1 MFLSCCTVHIL
12 VLVFFLL
19 FDFLPAHLR
28 FYGTG
33 KLNDRDGLAS
43 EVKKDD
49 VRLTHRELSLWSRS
63 EIIRRAALC
72 RSMCHRQ
79 GLGRAVW
86 QQVDQRVRMDL
97 TRTAQRVWCR
107 WLEDS
112 SPISDR
118 VQNISL
124 AYHDDPS
131 VFDFKPADFI
141 KPYVRSIL
149 RCLKN
154 TTLWLYTC
162 ALQTEVAPRPPWYRY
177 WYLEPPVFCAS
188 KAADAGKLFLSCLGT
203 LKDSLGGWLVLPKNT
218 WRNLVL

>member
-1 MFLSCCTVHIL
+1 VFVSFTPLLYLYKKDCSSVKASWTKKRRGSFEIRPNRLIPEHGSDIGPPIDTGLEDGFDRSRRPVLTLPTIVFYFLFVRILCFCPAAQSHIL

-79 GLGRAVW
+79 GLGRAV
-86 QQVDQRVRMDL
+86 
-97 TRTAQRVWCR
+97 
-107 WLEDS
+107 
-112 SPISDR
+112 
-118 VQNISL
+118 
-124 AYHDDPS
+124 
-131 VFDFKPADFI
+131 
-141 KPYVRSIL
+141 
-149 RCLKN
+149 
-154 TTLWLYTC
+154 
-162 ALQTEVAPRPPWYRY
+162 
-177 WYLEPPVFCAS
+177 
-188 KAADAGKLFLSCLGT
+188 
-203 LKDSLGGWLVLPKNT
+203 
-218 WRNLVL
+218 